1 MEMWGDHEN
10 GFPQPRGC
18 FIKQDLTD
26 TARCRDPTTGD
37 ARPQSCFEAYIVF
50 NERNGLAQNT
60 FYQLVMPVK
69 FKAPTGDGATGGLTK
84 DYPGDG
90 VVHVW
95 AMDDYIA
102 RPFERTNKSPSLGRA
117 APDRCLPLRRPSVP
131 LAGAVD
137 LLDLGFK
144 ANRRNARL
152 LRQWLEAETRVP
164 QQTGFTHPL

>member
-1 MEMWGDHEN
+1 M
-10 GFPQPRGC
+10 
-18 FIKQDLTD
+18 
-26 TARCRDPTTGD
+26 
-37 ARPQSCFEAYIVF
+37 F

-102 RPFERTNKSPSLGRA
+102 RPFEVIERGKGKPEPVEKVNDPSQSARAFYVSSPE
-117 APDRCLPLRRPSVP
+117 PKD
-131 LAGAVD
+131 
-137 LLDLGFK
+137 
-144 ANRRNARL
+144 
-152 LRQWLEAETRVP
+152 
-164 QQTGFTHPL
+164 